1 MHELWDARELL
12 WSFTV
17 RELSIRYKQTFLG
30 VLWAV
35 LQPLSQMLVFTV
47 IFGRVAHLDSGGIP
61 YPLFYYV
68 ALLPWTLFSGSL
80 AQAIPSLVSASD
92 LINKVYFPRMVIPL
106 SSILVAGADFLVS
119 SVLCGAIMLWYRH
132 QVHLTLQAFWVF
144 PLLAILICFTAGVC
158 LFFAGL
164 NVFYRDIRYA
174 LPLVLQLWIYVVPVV
189 YSADKVAKQ
198 FPRLY
203 WIYMADPVAPV
214 VDGFRLCLVQGQ
226 APHSAEMLLAAVSA
240 IVVLALAVWYFR
252 WVEQAFADIV

>member
-47 IFGRVAHLDSGGIP
+47 IFGRVAHLDSSGIP
-61 YPLFYYV
+61 YPLFFYV

-80 AQAIPSLVSASD
+80 GQAIPSLVSSSD

-119 SVLCGAIMLWYRH
+119 CVLCSGIM
-132 QVHLTLQAFWVF
+132 
-144 PLLAILICFTAGVC
+144 
-158 LFFAGL
+158 
-164 NVFYRDIRYA
+164 
-174 LPLVLQLWIYVVPVV
+174 
-189 YSADKVAKQ
+189 
-198 FPRLY
+198 
-203 WIYMADPVAPV
+203 
-214 VDGFRLCLVQGQ
+214 
-226 APHSAEMLLAAVSA
+226 
-240 IVVLALAVWYFR
+240 
-252 WVEQAFADIV
+252 

>member
-1 MHELWDARELL
+1 MRELWEARELL

-30 VLWAV
+30 VIWAV
-35 LQPLSQMLVFTV
+35 LQPLSQMLVFTI
-47 IFGRVAHLDSGGIP
+47 IFGRVAHLDSSGLP

-80 AQAIPSLVSASD
+80 GQAIPSLAANSD

-106 SSILVAGADFLVS
+106 SSILVAAADFLVS
-119 SVLCGAIMLWYRH
+119 SVLCAAIMIKYH
-132 QVHLTLQAFWVF
+132 DHVQLTLKALYVF
-144 PLLAILICFTAGVC
+144 PLLAILICFTAGIC
-158 LFFAGL
+158 LFFSGL

-198 FPRLY
+198 YPRLY
-203 WIYMADPVAPV
+203 WLYMADPVAVV
-214 VDGFRLCLVQGQ
+214 VDGFRLCLVQGK
-226 APHSAEMLLAAVSA
+226 APLRADLLLGTVSA
-240 IVVLALAVWYFR
+240 LVVLGLAVWYFR